1 MLSSW
6 VQVFSSIDGPSI
18 VKIIVWAVL
27 GLMAVVSY
35 VLDMRRDRKLQ
46 SKTDQIAANTDV
58 AAKELTHDSGQSLK
72 DQVDKVLKLVEDA
85 AVKASAAKE
94 TADSVE
100 QREIELEKIM
110 VELKKEFHRFILH
123 EVRNSLNSSNL
134 AREAEKFIQESE
146 ERDRREAMEK
156 KQSEGHP

>member
-100 QREIELEKIM
+100 IGRAH
-110 VELKKEFHRFILH
+110 V
-123 EVRNSLNSSNL
+123 
-134 AREAEKFIQESE
+134 
-146 ERDRREAMEK
+146 
-156 KQSEGHP
+156 